1 MEGSY
6 NYKNGNSNH
15 FPGCKIAAGFLH
27 GNLNNLSTSESLNK
41 GREMS
46 SRVIQQ
52 IGARL

>member
-1 MEGSY
+1 MYSGW
-6 NYKNGNSNH
+6 
-15 FPGCKIAAGFLH
+15 AGQCASCAFFLH